1 MNSQAHISLDE
12 TMVVKAGLVAQAFVL
27 GKLQQ
32 KDYCEFETNPGKILS
47 QWEKKVKEIKRKE
60 RKKTKAPLLASSTLH
75 T

>member
-1 MNSQAHISLDE
+1 
-12 TMVVKAGLVAQAFVL
+12 MVVKAGLVAQALVL
-27 GKLQQ
+27 GKLRQ

-47 QWEKKVKEIKRKE
+47 QWKKEKEIKRKE